1 MHKSDV
7 IVLGSKTFI
16 STLNE
21 LSPYLKFKISFINV
35 NNLKKSININ
45 NLLLCDNKFL
55 DNKNNIDLIKN
66 STHIILP
73 GVGSYSGLMASL
85 KKKNLQFVF
94 HPPLLEA
101 SKHNKLCT
109 LHLSLTLRLSIAFF
123 FV

>member
-45 NLLLCDNKFL
+45 NLLLCDN
-55 DNKNNIDLIKN
+55 
-66 STHIILP
+66 
-73 GVGSYSGLMASL
+73 
-85 KKKNLQFVF
+85 
-94 HPPLLEA
+94 
-101 SKHNKLCT
+101 
-109 LHLSLTLRLSIAFF
+109 
-123 FV
+123 